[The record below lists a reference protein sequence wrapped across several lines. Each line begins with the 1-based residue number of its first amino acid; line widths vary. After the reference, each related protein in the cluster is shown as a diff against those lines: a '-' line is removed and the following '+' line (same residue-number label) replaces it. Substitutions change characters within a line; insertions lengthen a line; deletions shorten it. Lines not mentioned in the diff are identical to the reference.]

1 MNLFQIKRYAAFMLK
16 PNHWK
21 GFGIHSPFIF
31 DLITGSFRVRH
42 EYYAF
47 GQIRSWRNALL
58 RNRKEIA
65 IRDYGAGSKVTGNKI
80 RRVQEIA
87 KHSCIPEKYGQL
99 LFKMVCKFNYENI
112 LELGTSLG
120 IGTLYLAM
128 PNSKARVITIEG
140 CKETASI
147 ANHTFEQ
154 IQTTNVQLLTGT
166 FNEKLPEALEMLQ
179 KVDLVFFD
187 GDHRELTTLA
197 YFNQCLP
204 YAHNDSIF
212 IFDDIH
218 WSLEMENAWKQIV
231 KHPQVTVSLDLLRLG
246 IIFFRKENKK
256 EHFAVRV

>member
-31 DLITGSFRVRH
+31 DLITNTFRVRH

-47 GQIRSWRNALL
+47 GQIRSWRDALL
-58 RNRKEIA
+58 RNRKDIA
-65 IRDYGAGSKVTGNKI
+65 IRDYGAGSKVTVNKT

-87 KHSCIPEKYGQL
+87 KHSTIPEKYGQL
-99 LFKMVCKFNYENI
+99 LFKMACKFKAENI

-128 PNSKARVITIEG
+128 PNSKSRVITIEG

-147 ANHTFEQ
+147 ASHTFEQ
-154 IQTTNVQLLTGT
+154 IQTNNVELITGT
-166 FNEKLPEALEMLQ
+166 FNERLPEALEKLQ
-179 KVDLVFFD
+179 KVDMVFFD
-187 GDHRELTTLA
+187 GDHREQSTLA
-197 YFNQCLP
+197 YFTQCLP

-218 WSLEMENAWKQIV
+218 WSAEMEKAWNQIV
-231 KHPQVTVSLDLLRLG
+231 NHPQVTVSLDLMRLG
-246 IIFFRKENKK
+246 IIFFRKESKK